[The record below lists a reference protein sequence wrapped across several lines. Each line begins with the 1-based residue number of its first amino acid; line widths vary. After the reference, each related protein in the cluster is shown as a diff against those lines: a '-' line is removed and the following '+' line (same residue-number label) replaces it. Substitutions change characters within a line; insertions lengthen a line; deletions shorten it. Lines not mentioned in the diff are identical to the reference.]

1 MWPCSIKQIEFQDL
15 AFPSVVSQPSHTL
28 VLLQIVQQILTDKDQ
43 LTSTLLM
50 TAGMAL
56 LYQFDIDTPKSWYI
70 GAQVLFGF
78 GVGFGNQVPV
88 TAVQG
93 LSKPEDVPSSTALIF
108 SKCSFRTATIVFSNT
123 D

>member
-1 MWPCSIKQIEFQDL
+1 MRHGIPPRGFLNHISTSYHFRLCSK
-15 AFPSVVSQPSHTL
+15 T
-28 VLLQIVQQILTDKDQ
+28 LTDKDQ
-43 LTSTLLM
+43 LASTLLM

-56 LYQFDIDTPKSWYI
+56 LYEFDVDTPKSWYV

-93 LSKPEDVPSSTALIF
+93 LSKPEDVPSSTALMF
-108 SKCSFRTATIVFSNT
+108 SKCPSCGRYLWVRK